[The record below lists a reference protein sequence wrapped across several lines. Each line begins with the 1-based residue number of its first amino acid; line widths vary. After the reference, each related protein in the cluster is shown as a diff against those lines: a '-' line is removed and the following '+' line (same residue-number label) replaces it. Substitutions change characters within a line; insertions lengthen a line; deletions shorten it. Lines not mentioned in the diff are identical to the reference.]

1 MSPAPQREARPEGPI
16 QSPAPGPRPLAPIPR
31 RRIPRSLI
39 KAAIWLVILSALAA
53 GAYGFYRLRQTQ
65 GAAIPAAPARKGEFL
80 VLIRAR
86 GELKAGRSAEI
97 YAPVVPSLRIAWLAP
112 AGEPIEKGETAIKF
126 DSSAAEQQLQQ
137 NDAALRQAQATLDQ
151 QIAQAQITA
160 EQDKSDL
167 ADAQYTVE
175 KARLEASKTE
185 IVSQIQGEEDKID
198 LGMARAKLRV
208 EQATVDLHAAADRSK
223 RGSLTRLR
231 DKAQNDVD
239 VTKGRIA
246 QMQIRAPLGGILTF
260 NTNYSQGWMNAKPY
274 QVGDNVCPGCAIAEI
289 PDLTTLEMEGRIE
302 ETDRGR
308 ISERQDVRVRIDSL
322 PELALPG
329 KIGFISPLAEL
340 SNEYP
345 PTRSFRAH
353 APIAHPD
360 AHLRPGMNGGMD
372 IIISRIPD
380 AISIPAKALFTRTG
394 KPIVYLVAPGSS
406 TYKIQEVQI
415 LARNPDE
422 IAISGIAPNA
432 AVAIIDPTKLE
443 KKK

>member
-1 MSPAPQREARPEGPI
+1 MKSPRLR
-16 QSPAPGPRPLAPIPR
+16 LAVK
-31 RRIPRSLI
+31 LTV
-39 KAAIWLVILSALAA
+39 WLLVLSALAA
-53 GAYGFYRLRQTQ
+53 SAAAVYRLRQSQ
-65 GAAIPAAPARKGEFL
+65 SAAIPVAPARKGEFL

-86 GELKAGRSAEI
+86 GELKSSRSAQI
-97 YAPVVPSLRIAWLAP
+97 YAPIVPSLRIAWLAS
-112 AGEPIEKGETAIKF
+112 AGEPIEKGGIAIKF

-137 NDAALRQAQATLDQ
+137 NEAALRQAQATLDQ
-151 QIAQAQITA
+151 AVAQARITA

-198 LGMARAKLRV
+198 LGMAEAKLRV
-208 EQATVDLHAAADRSK
+208 EQATVELHAAADRSK
-223 RGSLTRLR
+223 RGSCTRLR

-239 VTKGRIA
+239 VIKGRIA
-246 QMQIRAPLGGILTF
+246 QMQIRAPLTGILTF

-274 QVGDNVCPGCAIAEI
+274 QVGDNVCPGCSIAEI
-289 PDLTTLEMEGRIE
+289 PDLSTLEMEGRID

-308 ISERQDVRVRIDSL
+308 ISENQDVRVRVDSL
-322 PELALPG
+322 PELTLPG
-329 KIGFISPLAEL
+329 KIALISPLAEL

-353 APIAHPD
+353 APIAHPNS
-360 AHLRPGMNGGMD
+360 HLRPGMNGGMD

-380 AISIPAKALFTRTG
+380 AISIPAKALFTRAG

-406 TYKIQEVQI
+406 AYRVREVQV

-422 IAISGIAPNA
+422 IAVSGIPPGAT
-432 AVAIIDPTKLE
+432 VAILDPTKGNAGSLAAGTAE
-443 KKK
+443 KKP